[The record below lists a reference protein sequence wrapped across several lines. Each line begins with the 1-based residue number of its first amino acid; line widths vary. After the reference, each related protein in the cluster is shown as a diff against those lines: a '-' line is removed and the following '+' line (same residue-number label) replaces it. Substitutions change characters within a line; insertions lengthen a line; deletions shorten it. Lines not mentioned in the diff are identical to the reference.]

1 MHFDRLDL
9 QQLTP
14 EYLEKL
20 PFERIVSL
28 CEQLR
33 QDLMTARDR
42 LNQNPSNSSRP
53 SSTRAPW
60 NRGSKNDDFEDDED
74 PNQLLASSEDAF
86 KGESDDDPDDDDS
99 DPSSPGTPPHP
110 NNLKEGSGSP
120 KSPVEQKRKPGKQP
134 GAKGFGRTQK
144 ILVTK
149 TVILKPECC
158 KGCAKKFETDAVF
171 QATGGYCTIDISPP
185 DFGKI
190 GLSGSCVKHI
200 FGSILC
206 ECGFTTTN
214 TPYRAE
220 KETSWTVEMGEWRL
234 IGPML
239 LAFIV
244 FAKLRLHLTIS
255 KTQELLHYWF
265 GISLSKGSI
274 NKALL
279 EAGRAASCLEPE
291 IIAALRVSGLLHVDE
306 TSWKEHK
313 IQRWLWVAVG
323 HQAVYFCVGPR
334 NLEMAQ
340 KIIGDFKGILMTDG
354 YKAYRWYKN
363 RLRCWSHLKRKGKAL
378 EESFDNDANPF
389 GCYVVKAFT
398 SMQES
403 IYKMRATKP
412 EDRAEEAAA
421 SDALRLELLME
432 CLKQRDAKNE
442 KVRAFAGEVINDN
455 QAIFRILKQPD
466 CPLTNNS
473 AEQALR
479 PMVILRKISYGS
491 KTEEGSRSIAILA
504 SATETIRVR
513 GHIVWSFFSRLFKA
527 RRSGCSPPSL
537 PPIFVPS

>member
-1 MHFDRLDL
+1 M
-9 QQLTP
+9 
-14 EYLEKL
+14 
-20 PFERIVSL
+20 
-28 CEQLR
+28 
-33 QDLMTARDR
+33 
-42 LNQNPSNSSRP
+42 
-53 SSTRAPW
+53 
-60 NRGSKNDDFEDDED
+60 
-74 PNQLLASSEDAF
+74 
-86 KGESDDDPDDDDS
+86 
-99 DPSSPGTPPHP
+99 
-110 NNLKEGSGSP
+110 
-120 KSPVEQKRKPGKQP
+120 
-134 GAKGFGRTQK
+134 
-144 ILVTK
+144 
-149 TVILKPECC
+149 
-158 KGCAKKFETDAVF
+158 
-171 QATGGYCTIDISPP
+171 
-185 DFGKI
+185 
-190 GLSGSCVKHI
+190 
-200 FGSILC
+200 
-206 ECGFTTTN
+206 
-214 TPYRAE
+214 
-220 KETSWTVEMGEWRL
+220 
-234 IGPML
+234 
-239 LAFIV
+239 
-244 FAKLRLHLTIS
+244 RLHLTIS

-274 NKALL
+274 SKALL

-354 YKAYRWYKN
+354 YKAYRWYK
-363 RLRCWSHLKRKGKAL
+363 
-378 EESFDNDANPF
+378 
-389 GCYVVKAFT
+389 
-398 SMQES
+398 
-403 IYKMRATKP
+403 
-412 EDRAEEAAA
+412 
-421 SDALRLELLME
+421 E